1 MDAEENQKQVSLR
14 AHSPWKSQTARF
26 PHFHRRDEAMEKW
39 KTKNRFS
46 TFPLPTICLLLPNSE
61 RRPGG
66 GASLLLQAHCSIR
79 ICCRLSLYRT
89 NPIKVPARARDRILK
104 VARPLHRASERPHEE
119 KPNDQTS
126 KSARAPGRRGAV
138 PRTTRAGRGG
148 TGLFSFA
155 GIRGDR
161 RVDGQ
166 RGLRLGAHRSRARR
180 RR

>member
-79 ICCRLSLYRT
+79 ICS
-89 NPIKVPARARDRILK
+89 
-104 VARPLHRASERPHEE
+104 
-119 KPNDQTS
+119 Q
-126 KSARAPGRRGAV
+126 
-138 PRTTRAGRGG
+138 RAGALIDGPVRE
-148 TGLFSFA
+148 A
-155 GIRGDR
+155 IRDAVEDR
-161 RVDGQ
+161 
-166 RGLRLGAHRSRARR
+166 
-180 RR
+180 

>member
-79 ICCRLSLYRT
+79 ICFDSSRR
-89 NPIKVPARARDRILK
+89 RD
-104 VARPLHRASERPHEE
+104 
-119 KPNDQTS
+119 
-126 KSARAPGRRGAV
+126 
-138 PRTTRAGRGG
+138 
-148 TGLFSFA
+148 
-155 GIRGDR
+155 
-161 RVDGQ
+161 
-166 RGLRLGAHRSRARR
+166 RR
-180 RR
+180 RRHGTENHLSP